1 MAHIFS
7 LAGKHALVTGATTPL
22 ARALAVGLAEAGA
35 TVSVTTTHAVLA
47 EEVEANSILNECWAA
62 ASTSG
67 QAKTID
73 LTDPAAVQAAVAELE
88 AAVAPI
94 DILVNA
100 THGANIKPTLEA
112 TLADWQTEV
121 DRNAT
126 TAFVACQA
134 VGKGMVAR
142 GRGRII
148 NLVSVVHDRGVP
160 NCAMFSASQ
169 AVGKR
174 MLTRGVGR
182 IINLVSVLED
192 RGVPNA
198 ALFSAS
204 QGAVMSLTRT
214 LAIEWGRGDRSLP
227 RVTVNALGLGFYDGV
242 AGPQGD
248 ENLHAIL
255 ERYIPLRRLG
265 QPADLQGAV
274 VYLASDTTNYVQGEL
289 LMIDGAIA
297 NHA

>member
-7 LAGKHALVTGATTPL
+7 LAGKHALVTGATTAL

-35 TVSVTTTHAVLA
+35 NVSVTTTHDARA

-62 ASTSG
+62 AAATGSSG
-67 QAKTID
+67 QAKTLD
-73 LTDPAAVQAAVAELE
+73 LTDPVAVDAAIAALE
-88 AAVAPI
+88 RDVAPI

-100 THGANIKPTLEA
+100 THGANVKPALEA
-112 TLADWQTEV
+112 TLAEWQTEI

-134 VGKGMVAR
+134 VGRRMVGR
-142 GRGRII
+142 GGGRII

-160 NCAMFSASQ
+160 NCALFSASQ
-169 AVGKR
+169 AAVLG
-174 MLTRGVGR
+174 LTR
-182 IINLVSVLED
+182 S
-192 RGVPNA
+192 
-198 ALFSAS
+198 
-204 QGAVMSLTRT
+204 
-214 LAIEWGRGDRSLP
+214 LAIEWGRGDALVQP

-248 ENLHAIL
+248 ENLHAIM

>member
-22 ARALAVGLAEAGA
+22 ARALAVALAEAGA
-35 TVSVTTTHAVLA
+35 NVSVTTTRDARA

-62 ASTSG
+62 GTVRGTLG
-67 QAKTID
+67 QAKTLD
-73 LTDPAAVQAAVAELE
+73 LTDPIAADAAIAALE
-88 AAVAPI
+88 RDVSPI

-100 THGANIKPTLEA
+100 SHSANVKPALDA
-112 TLADWQTEV
+112 TLAEWRTEI

-134 VGKGMVAR
+134 VGRRMAAR

-160 NCAMFSASQ
+160 NCALFSASQ
-169 AVGKR
+169 AA
-174 MLTRGVGR
+174 
-182 IINLVSVLED
+182 VL
-192 RGVPNA
+192 G
-198 ALFSAS
+198 
-204 QGAVMSLTRT
+204 LTRT
-214 LAIEWGRGDRSLP
+214 LAIEWGHGDATSIARL
-227 RVTVNALGLGFYDGV
+227 TVNALGLGFYEGV

-248 ENLHAIL
+248 ADLHAIMD
-255 ERYIPLRRLG
+255 RYIPLRRLG

-274 VYLASDTTNYVQGEL
+274 VYLASDTTNYIQGEL
-289 LMIDGAIA
+289 LAVDGAIA

>member
-35 TVSVTTTHAVLA
+35 NVSVTTTTGARA

-62 ASTSG
+62 AGVSG
-67 QAKTID
+67 QAKTLD
-73 LTDPAAVQAAVAELE
+73 LTDPAAVEAAVASLE
-88 AAVAPI
+88 REVAPI

-100 THGANIKPTLEA
+100 THGANIKPALEA
-112 TLADWQTEV
+112 TLAEWQAEV

-134 VGKGMVAR
+134 VGRRMVAR
-142 GRGRII
+142 GGGRII

-160 NCAMFSASQ
+160 NCALFSASQ
-169 AVGKR
+169 AAVLG
-174 MLTRGVGR
+174 LTR
-182 IINLVSVLED
+182 
-192 RGVPNA
+192 
-198 ALFSAS
+198 
-204 QGAVMSLTRT
+204 SLG
-214 LAIEWGRGDRSLP
+214 IEWGRGDALVRP

-265 QPADLQGAV
+265 EPADLQGAV

-289 LMIDGAIA
+289 LMVDGAIA

>member
-1 MAHIFS
+1 MA
-7 LAGKHALVTGATTPL
+7 
-22 ARALAVGLAEAGA
+22 
-35 TVSVTTTHAVLA
+35 
-47 EEVEANSILNECWAA
+47 
-62 ASTSG
+62 
-67 QAKTID
+67 
-73 LTDPAAVQAAVAELE
+73 AAVAEIE
-88 AAVAPI
+88 AAHGPI

-100 THGANIKPTLEA
+100 THGANIKPSLEA
-112 TLADWQTEV
+112 TLADWQTEI

-142 GRGRII
+142 GGGRII

-169 AVGKR
+169 AAVLG
-174 MLTRGVGR
+174 LTR
-182 IINLVSVLED
+182 
-192 RGVPNA
+192 
-198 ALFSAS
+198 
-204 QGAVMSLTRT
+204 SLG
-214 LAIEWGRGDRSLP
+214 IEWGRGEALQRP
-227 RVTVNALGLGFYDGV
+227 RVTVNALGLGFYDGI

-289 LMIDGAIA
+289 LMVDGAIA

>member
-1 MAHIFS
+1 MAHPFS

-22 ARALAVGLAEAGA
+22 ARGLAVGLAEAGA
-35 TVSVTTTHAVLA
+35 KVSVTTTNAVMA

-62 ASTSG
+62 AGASG
-67 QAKTID
+67 LAKTLD
-73 LTDPAAVQAAVAELE
+73 LTDPAAMAAAVAEIE
-88 AAVAPI
+88 AAHGPI

-100 THGANIKPTLEA
+100 THGANIKPSLEA
-112 TLADWQTEV
+112 TLADWQTEI

-142 GRGRII
+142 GGGRII

-169 AVGKR
+169 AAVLG
-174 MLTRGVGR
+174 LTR
-182 IINLVSVLED
+182 
-192 RGVPNA
+192 
-198 ALFSAS
+198 
-204 QGAVMSLTRT
+204 SLG
-214 LAIEWGRGDRSLP
+214 IEWGRGEALERS
-227 RVTVNALGLGFYDGV
+227 RVTVNALGLGFYDGI

-289 LMIDGAIA
+289 LMVDGAIA

>member
-35 TVSVTTTHAVLA
+35 NVSVTTTRDARA

-62 ASTSG
+62 AGTIRGASG
-67 QAKTID
+67 QAKTLD
-73 LTDPAAVQAAVAELE
+73 LTDPIAVDAAIAALE
-88 AAVAPI
+88 RDVAPI

-100 THGANIKPTLEA
+100 SHGANVKPALEA
-112 TLADWQTEV
+112 TLAEWRTEI

-134 VGKGMVAR
+134 VGRRMVAR

-148 NLVSVVHDRGVP
+148 NLVSDLHDRGVP
-160 NCAMFSASQ
+160 NCALFSASQ
-169 AVGKR
+169 AA
-174 MLTRGVGR
+174 
-182 IINLVSVLED
+182 VL
-192 RGVPNA
+192 G
-198 ALFSAS
+198 
-204 QGAVMSLTRT
+204 LTRT
-214 LAIEWGRGDRSLP
+214 LGIEWGRGDAGVHRL
-227 RVTVNALGLGFYDGV
+227 TVNALGLGFYDGV
-242 AGPQGD
+242 AGPQAD
-248 ENLHAIL
+248 QNLHAIL

-265 QPADLQGAV
+265 QPADLQGAA
-274 VYLASDTTNYVQGEL
+274 VYLASDTTNYIQGEL
-289 LMIDGAIA
+289 LVVDGAIA